1 MPPKIKKRDLYLM
14 NLNKKER
21 YKIEVKGRVQ
31 GVGFRPT
38 IFRYANEFN
47 LAGYVCNTSEGV
59 LIEVEGQ
66 KESIERFIKKIKNSP
81 PPRAKI
87 KEIDIEK
94 IEIKGEDEFKII
106 KSKSNLKIEVEVS
119 PDIAT
124 CNDCLKE
131 LFNKNDRRYLFPFIN
146 CTNCGPRFTIIKN
159 IPYDRKNTTMEEFVM
174 CDECKEEYENIYSR
188 RFHAQPNCCFKCGP
202 EVKLI
207 DNKGEKI
214 SENINGIK
222 EVAKLLQEGKIVGI
236 KGIGGYHIACNA
248 LNEKS
253 IKILRERKKRYEK
266 PFALMARDIEVIRKY
281 CYMDEI
287 EEKILKSW
295 EAPIVLLKKKNN
307 VLPEL
312 IAPINKYLGFF
323 LPYTPIHHLL
333 FHFNRNLNILIMTS
347 GNFSEEPIIY
357 EDGFA
362 FERLKSICDFFLT
375 HNRKI
380 YINCDD
386 SVLRIFNKKI
396 YFIRRSRGYVPS
408 PIEVP
413 YSSEKII
420 FAAGGDLKNTF
431 AFVKNDNVYLSQHIG
446 DLENYSSIESYKKS
460 IEIFKNILEIE
471 PQIIVYDMHPEYFSS
486 KISKEIFKD
495 LKKIE
500 VQHHHSH
507 ITSCMAENKLK
518 NEKVIGV
525 AFDGTGYGLDGR
537 IWGGEFIIC
546 DYRNFERVAHL
557 KYMPLLGEISIKE
570 VWRIG
575 AAYLYKI
582 FGDEFLNL
590 DIEFVRKIDEKKWEI
605 MKSQI
610 ENNINLFLNSSMGRL
625 FDAVS
630 SICGI
635 RDKITYEGQ
644 ASIELEMNIEKDE
657 RREHYN
663 YEIKKE
669 NNIYIIDPEMI
680 LREIVKD
687 IENKVSTGI
696 ISFKF
701 HITISEIINHICKI
715 LREER
720 KINKVCLSGGVFQN
734 VFLLNETLKLLNKN
748 KFEVLIH
755 EKVPPNDGGISLGQA
770 IIGAF
775 LTTSY

>member
-1 MPPKIKKRDLYLM
+1 MSLRIKE
-14 NLNKKER
+14 KER
-21 YKIEVKGRVQ
+21 YRILIKGRVQ

-38 IFRYANEFN
+38 CFRYANEFN
-47 LAGYVCNTSEGV
+47 LSGYVCNTSEGV
-59 LIEVEGQ
+59 LIEIEGE
-66 KESIERFIKKIKNSP
+66 KENMERFIKKIKNFP
-81 PPRAKI
+81 PPRAEI
-87 KEIDIEK
+87 KEIDIERINLK
-94 IEIKGEDEFKII
+94 NEKGFKII
-106 KSKSNLKIEVEVS
+106 ESKEDLDIKVEIS

-131 LFNKNDRRYLFPFIN
+131 LFNRNDRRYLFSFIN
-146 CTNCGPRFTIIKN
+146 CTNCGPRFTITKK

-174 CDECKEEYENIYSR
+174 CDECKEEYEDVYSR

-202 EVKLI
+202 KVKLI

-214 SENINGIK
+214 SENIEAIK
-222 EVAKLLQEGKIVGI
+222 DASELIKEGKIVGI
-236 KGIGGYHIACNA
+236 KGIGGYHIACDA

-253 IKILRERKKRYEK
+253 IKILRERKKRYAK
-266 PFALMARDIEVIRKY
+266 PFALMARDIEVIRRY
-281 CYMDEI
+281 CYINKE

-295 EAPIVLLKKKNN
+295 ESPIILLRKKNGI
-307 VLPEL
+307 LPEI
-312 IAPINKYLGFF
+312 IAPVNKYLGFF
-323 LPYTPIHHLL
+323 LPYTPVHHLL
-333 FHFNRNLNILIMTS
+333 FYFNKNISVLIMTS

-357 EDGFA
+357 DDEFA
-362 FERLKSICDFFLT
+362 FLRLKDICDFFLT

-408 PIEVP
+408 PVEIP
-413 YSSEKII
+413 YKSKKII
-420 FAAGGDLKNTF
+420 FAAGSDLKNTF
-431 AFVKNDNVYLSQHIG
+431 SFVKNNNVYLSQHIG
-446 DLENYSSIESYKKS
+446 DLENYFSIESYKKS
-460 IEIFKNILEIE
+460 IELFKNILEIE
-471 PQIIVYDMHPEYFSS
+471 PEIIVYDMHPGYFSS

-507 ITSCMAENKLK
+507 IASCMADNKLE

-525 AFDGTGYGLDGR
+525 AFDGTGYGIDGK
-537 IWGGEFIIC
+537 IWGGEFLIC
-546 DYRNFERVAHL
+546 DYGSFERVAHL

-575 AAYLYKI
+575 ATYLYKI

-590 DIEFVRKIDEKKWEI
+590 DIEFVKKIDEKKWEL
-605 MKSQI
+605 MKKQI

-644 ASIELEMNIEKDE
+644 ASIELEMKMEKNRK
-657 RREHYN
+657 RRHYN
-663 YEIKKE
+663 YEIRKE
-669 NNIYIIDPEMI
+669 NNVYIIDPETI
-680 LREIVKD
+680 LREIVRD
-687 IENKVSTGI
+687 IKNKVSTAI

-701 HITISEIINHICKI
+701 HITISEIINQICRI
-715 LREER
+715 LRDER
-720 KINKVCLSGGVFQN
+720 NINKVCLSGGVFQN
-734 VFLLNETLKLLNKN
+734 MFLLNETFKLLKKN
-748 KFEVLIH
+748 KFEVFIH
-755 EKVPPNDGGISLGQA
+755 NKVPANDGGLSLGQA
-770 IIGAF
+770 IIGTF
-775 LTTSY
+775 LTINS